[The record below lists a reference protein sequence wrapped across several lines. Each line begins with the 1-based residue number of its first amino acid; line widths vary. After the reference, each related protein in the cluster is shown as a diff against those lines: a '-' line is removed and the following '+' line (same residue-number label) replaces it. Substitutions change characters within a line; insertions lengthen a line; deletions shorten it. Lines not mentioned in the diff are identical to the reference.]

1 MIPEGKEWFAVI
13 GCKDGR
19 IEVMTGVDYRANPV
33 NLKEC
38 IWLQAVDKS
47 EAIPN
52 AATAVYRA
60 TLGQVPTISISQLL
74 RERLHSEGWSV
85 YNGDVEMIET
95 IDRFLSEDCGVDS
108 VFGGMKKVEDEDN
121 CGSTSWEEA

>member
-1 MIPEGKEWFAVI
+1 MMPEEKEWFAVI

-33 NLKEC
+33 NLREC
-38 IWLQAVDKS
+38 IWLRAVDKS

-60 TLGQVPTISISQLL
+60 TLGQVPSEEISRLL
-74 RERLHSEGWSV
+74 RNRLD
-85 YNGDVEMIET
+85 GDSWTVCADEAESLEA
-95 IDRFLSEDCGVDS
+95 IDQFLSEDCGVDS
-108 VFGGMKKVEDEDN
+108 VFGGMKKVEDEDEDEKTV
-121 CGSTSWEEA
+121 CWE